1 MEVIKQNHKEVTV
14 NVGEEV
20 QLTCTADVRV
30 TGCSF
35 IAPGDRYQR
44 YRYYPMF
51 IGAVFE
57 DGRIKEQT
65 LNPDDC
71 SMVIT
76 KIQESDNGQW
86 ECTVAGRDSLSGDLA
101 SGSENINVVVVTGK
115 NVPLMKTVKN
125 VLLIKAKNINIRNFF
140 KTGENVLLI

>member
-14 NVGEEV
+14 KVGEEV

-35 IAPGDRYQR
+35 IAPGGRS
-44 YRYYPMF
+44 YPMF
-51 IGAVFE
+51 NSGYYYTQLFE
-57 DGRIKEQT
+57 DDRIKEQI

-86 ECTVAGRDSLSGDLA
+86 ECTVAGRDSLSGDFA

-115 NVPLMKTVKN
+115 MSHLLELVKMSYLCN
-125 VLLIKAKNINIRNFF
+125 LGRMSHL
-140 KTGENVLLI
+140 